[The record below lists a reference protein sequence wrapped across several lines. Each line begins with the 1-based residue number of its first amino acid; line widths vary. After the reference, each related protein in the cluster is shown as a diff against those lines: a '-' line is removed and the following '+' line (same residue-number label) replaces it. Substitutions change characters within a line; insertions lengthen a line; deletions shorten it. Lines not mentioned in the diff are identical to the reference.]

1 MLLDG
6 KWHATGIVRDIT
18 ERKQAEEIIN
28 SSLMEKEILLREI
41 HHRVKNNLQV
51 ISSLLSLQSETF
63 RDAATKKAF
72 QESQSRIKSIAIV
85 HEKLYQT
92 KNFSSVNFKEYIS
105 TLVKEL
111 LRSFGKIAEKIK
123 IEFEID
129 DISLDVEHAIP
140 CGLVINELIS
150 NTLKYAFPEDVL
162 TERTGLIKVKM
173 NSDNSGNIHLIISD
187 NGIGIP
193 PEVDI
198 RGNKTLG
205 LHLVHILS
213 EGQLKGKVSLSREN
227 GTSFEIDFNKNIR

>member
-18 ERKQAEEIIN
+18 ERKQAEEIIK

-63 RDAATKKAF
+63 KDATTKKAF

-105 TLVKEL
+105 TLAKEL
-111 LRSFGKIAEKIK
+111 LRSFGKIAEKTT

-140 CGLVINELIS
+140 CGLIINELIS
-150 NTLKYAFPEDVL
+150 NSLKYAFPEDVL
-162 TERTGLIKVKM
+162 SERTGLITVKM
-173 NSDNSGNIHLIISD
+173 NSDDSGNIRLIISD

-198 RGNKTLG
+198 RENKSLG

-227 GTSFEIDFNKNIR
+227 GTSFEINFNKNIR